1 MKWRHQEEAKSTTS
15 DKDDVTCTTSAG
27 VNDSVNTG
35 TGSGCRVPAAAAPNS
50 RKPASVMSVAD
61 ILDLRV
67 AVETPSGDDVTSG
80 GQNGVDPRRL

>member
-15 DKDDVTCTTSAG
+15 DKDDVTHRVPCTASAG
-27 VNDSVNTG
+27 DNDGVKTG
-35 TGSGCRVPAAAAPNS
+35 TGNAPIG

-67 AVETPSGDDVTSG
+67 AAETTPGDDVTSG
-80 GQNGVDPRRL
+80 QNGAEPRRL